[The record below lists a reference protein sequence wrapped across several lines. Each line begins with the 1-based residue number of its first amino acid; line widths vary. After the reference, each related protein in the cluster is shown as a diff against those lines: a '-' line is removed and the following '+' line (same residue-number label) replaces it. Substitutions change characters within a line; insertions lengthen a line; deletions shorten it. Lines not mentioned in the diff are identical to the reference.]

1 MNWVDLL
8 GYAASATVLATF
20 CMTTM
25 LHLRLLAIGSNV
37 LFVCF
42 GALAH
47 IYPVLLLHLALLPVN
62 LARLIQIRR
71 RVSAYR
77 VLSRMSSGLPS
88 WRRAAGSLR

>member
-1 MNWVDLL
+1 MSWIDLL

-47 IYPVLLLHLALLPVN
+47 IYPVLLLHLVLLPVN
-62 LARLIQIRR
+62 LARLMQIRR

-77 VLSRMSSGLPS
+77 ALSRMRPELPL